1 MSIETLRRKLG
12 SKERRVGLRY
22 DYYDMKQ
29 AMQRISA
36 LIPKEF
42 RALTYALGWCAK
54 ALDTLSDRIV
64 FDGFDGDKEIA
75 SCDQLN
81 RLYDALAKAGFSA
94 GEIEK
99 IACGNVMRVIHE
111 AMH

>member
-1 MSIETLRRKLG
+1 MPGFLNDSEG
-12 SKERRVGLRY
+12 SQISRIDDMVQMIQHEKEIAGIDVIAIGT
-22 DYYDMKQ
+22 D
-29 AMQRISA
+29 
-36 LIPKEF
+36 
-42 RALTYALGWCAK
+42 
-54 ALDTLSDRIV
+54 